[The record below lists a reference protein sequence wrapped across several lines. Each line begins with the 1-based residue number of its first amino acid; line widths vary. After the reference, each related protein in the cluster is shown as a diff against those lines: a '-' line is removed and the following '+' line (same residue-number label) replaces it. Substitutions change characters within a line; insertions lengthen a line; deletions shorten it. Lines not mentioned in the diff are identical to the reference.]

1 MQSII
6 KLSLFMELVVLD
18 IWKPNNGNCT
28 WVNFMIWYSTIILI
42 SKSAKTGYVSSSNCR
57 FFYRELALAVLHVC
71 FGLPVVLV
79 LLSFLN
85 FQSQI
90 GNIFLFLIGKFF
102 LFLFGIFSSFLL
114 EYFPFSLIGIVPSF
128 LNGIFSFF

>member
-90 GNIFLFLIGKFF
+90 GNIFFFTNWNIFLFLI
-102 LFLFGIFSSFLL
+102 
-114 EYFPFSLIGIVPSF
+114 
-128 LNGIFSFF
+128 GIFSFFNWNTFLFVIGIFSFFLIGIFLFF